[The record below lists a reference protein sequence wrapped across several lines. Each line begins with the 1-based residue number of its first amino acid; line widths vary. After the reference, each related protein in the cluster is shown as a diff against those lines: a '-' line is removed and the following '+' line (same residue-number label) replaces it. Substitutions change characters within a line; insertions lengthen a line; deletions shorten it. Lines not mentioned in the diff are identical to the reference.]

1 MKQQMTTLLLV
12 IKDEQILLAQK
23 KRSFGEGKFNGVG
36 GKVEV
41 GETIE
46 EAMIRETKEEIG
58 IVPIDYT
65 QRATIYFDEYVKGE
79 QMQVVMNLFVA
90 KDFEGQL
97 QESDEMRP
105 EWFALDNIPF
115 EKMFPD
121 DKLWL
126 PILLEGKNFEGYFKF
141 DENFNLLSYEIKE
154 TV

>member
-121 DKLWL
+121 DKLWM